1 MSPPTVKTVD
11 MIKRLVA
18 FDTVSRNPNLALI
31 EFIQGYLA
39 ELGVDSELTFDD
51 SRTKANLFATLGP
64 ADRPGI
70 VLSGHTDVVPVDGQ
84 DWQTDPFAVTES
96 DGKLFG
102 RGTADM
108 KSFIAVALALAPEI
122 LSSGLKAPIHFAFSY
137 DEEVGCVGV
146 PRLLAALARLPVT
159 PAACIVGEPTEM
171 AVVTGHKG
179 KKSVR
184 CRVRGQACHS
194 ALATQGVNAVEI
206 AAELVIRLRR
216 MGRRFRDEGPHDPA
230 FEPSYTTVQ
239 AGVITGGT
247 AVNIVPS
254 ECVFEFEFRNLPA
267 HDADAMVQELKAY
280 AERELLAEMHAV
292 SPRAGFDWEEMSAF
306 PGLETADDAK
316 VTEFAK
322 ACSGANATA
331 KVSFGTEAGL
341 YHEAGIPAVVCGPG
355 SIAQAHRANE
365 FIALGQVAAC
375 EAFLRR
381 LIDRLHPR
389 RQGVLDVDLLHH
401 EGNDDLAGV
410 ALHALHQRLRRPFGR
425 EHGDELGDLRQPLPA
440 LLVGLPVRRL
450 GFAGD
455 KMGNLERRAV
465 EVRAQGLGEPAERPA
480 RGRVGRGAGPGEPRG
495 RGVDVHDVPAAR
507 FSMAGRKACVT
518 LKAAK

>member
-184 CRVRGQACHS
+184 CRVRGKACHS

-381 LIDRLHPR
+381 LIDRL
-389 RQGVLDVDLLHH
+389 
-401 EGNDDLAGV
+401 
-410 ALHALHQRLRRPFGR
+410 
-425 EHGDELGDLRQPLPA
+425 
-440 LLVGLPVRRL
+440 
-450 GFAGD
+450 
-455 KMGNLERRAV
+455 
-465 EVRAQGLGEPAERPA
+465 
-480 RGRVGRGAGPGEPRG
+480 
-495 RGVDVHDVPAAR
+495 AAR
-507 FSMAGRKACVT
+507 
-518 LKAAK
+518 